1 MGATSKPG
9 EFELTGGYAE
19 TGAISKGNFP
29 EIFGLRAVRL
39 AIDWGA
45 GGREAG

>member
-9 EFELTGGYAE
+9 EFELMGGYKE
-19 TGAISKGNFP
+19 SGAIGKGNFP
-29 EIFGLRAVRL
+29 DIFGLRAVRP